1 MCRYTLIL
9 GLLCAKG
16 CAHCKTEVVVTY
28 HHEDADIAVRLSR

>member
-9 GLLCAKG
+9 GCLCAAG

-28 HHEDADIAVRLSR
+28 HHDDADVSVRLSR